1 MAVSRVALD
10 AMGGDDAPAVTVAGA
25 LRAAAAGIEVALVG
39 DEAEVERELD
49 RALADADA
57 GGQDAGGARERL
69 RIVHA
74 ADRIGMEEH
83 SAREARSRRDS
94 SIYVGTDLVQRGEA
108 DAFVSA
114 GNTGA
119 VLATALVLLGRLPGV
134 ERPALGVVLPAAS
147 GPRLLVDAGANA
159 ESRASHLVQFAHL
172 GDAYARVALGVT
184 RPRVALLSIGGEASK
199 GSSTVVDAHGA
210 LAATDLHFVGNV
222 EGHDLIATSAVDVI
236 VADGFSG
243 NVALKSIEGV
253 IAMVWEEL
261 ASVARSSARGRLGG
275 WLLTPELRATRRRLD
290 YRRYGG
296 APLLGVGGLVY
307 VAHGRSDA
315 RAIESAL
322 RSASEGVRGGL
333 LATIAGSVAPT
344 ASS

>member
-1 MAVSRVALD
+1 MTPIALD
-10 AMGGDDAPAVTVAGA
+10 AMGGDDAPAVPVTGA
-25 LRAAAAGIEVALVG
+25 LRAASTGIEVALVG
-39 DEAEVERELD
+39 NQEALGDELD
-49 RALADADA
+49 RALAEARANGRDLD
-57 GGQDAGGARERL
+57 GARARI

-74 ADRIGMEEH
+74 PDRIGMEEH
-83 SAREARSRRDS
+83 AALEVRSRRHS
-94 SIYVGTDLVQRGEA
+94 SIYVATELVRSGEA

-119 VLATALVLLGRLPGV
+119 LLATALVVLGRLPGV
-134 ERPALGVVLPAAS
+134 ERPALGVVLPATS

-172 GDAYARVALGVT
+172 GDAYARVVLGMK

-199 GSSTVVDAHGA
+199 GSSAIVEAHAA
-210 LAATDLHFVGNV
+210 LTGTGLRFVGNV
-222 EGHDLIATSAVDVI
+222 EGHDLIATSAADVI

-253 IAMVWEEL
+253 IAMLWEEL
-261 ASVARSSARGRLGG
+261 SAVARASARGRLGG
-275 WLLTPELRATRRRLD
+275 WLLTPGLRATRTRLD

-296 APLLGVGGLVY
+296 APLLGVAGLVY

-322 RSASEGVRGGL
+322 RTASEGARAGL
-333 LATIAGSVAPT
+333 LATIADSVSGA
-344 ASS
+344 ASP